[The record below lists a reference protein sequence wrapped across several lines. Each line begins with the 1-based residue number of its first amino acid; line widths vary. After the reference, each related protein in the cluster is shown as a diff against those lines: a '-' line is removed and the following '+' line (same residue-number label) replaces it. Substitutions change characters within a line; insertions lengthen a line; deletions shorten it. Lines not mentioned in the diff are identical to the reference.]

1 MRATIPSHTMIP
13 AGSVIHDG
21 SDVTRFRTITF
32 KEEEYTKKVFEAAG
46 KLRQG
51 YKALYD
57 DSSSEKVAC

>member
-1 MRATIPSHTMIP
+1 MIP